1 MKKLIQSNN
10 RRGFAVPLAMVA
22 IMMLLAMGIG
32 LLNLGLTS
40 RTYSARSAADIAA
53 RCAADAGLA
62 KALFE
67 MNEKLKTKPW
77 SDGVL
82 PVMMNQPLSSC
93 DATFSYE
100 VVPAAGGYVI
110 GCVGK
115 SGYAERRIYA
125 TIELQ
130 GLFEHAILTKSS
142 LVLKSGTLVDG
153 YNSDNPLDVDADVDI
168 GTQSTASMSVYLNMG
183 VTVDGSVIVGVGGD
197 PDTVIK
203 DLGAATKGKYA
214 ATMNDPLPQITPP
227 SLTVMGSDISAKGTT
242 VTITPTDSG
251 QYGSISL
258 TKGGS
263 KGGAAPG
270 VLEVKDGDVVLYITG
285 DIDLG
290 QNCEIVVRDNAT
302 LTLYVD
308 GDIHCNENSG
318 VNSEAPPEKAATL
331 KLYGTSDSSQDFD
344 IKAKSEWTGVIYAPN
359 ADIDL
364 YANGDAYGSVVANT
378 FEFKAGGSYHYD
390 EALRNVE
397 TDDEGVRF
405 VVTRWHEG
413 DFDTSIFGA
422 ELGN

>member
-1 MKKLIQSNN
+1 M
-10 RRGFAVPLAMVA
+10 PLAMLA
-22 IMMLLAMGIG
+22 IMILLAMGVG
-32 LLNLGLTS
+32 LLNMGLTS

-53 RCAADAGLA
+53 RCGADAGLA

-67 MNEKLKTKPW
+67 MNEKLKTEPW

-82 PVMMNQPLSSC
+82 PIMINQPLSSC

-100 VVPAAGGYVI
+100 VVPSAGGYVI

-115 SGYAERRIYA
+115 AGNAERQIYA

-142 LVLKSGTLVDG
+142 LVLKSGTTVDG
-153 YNSDNPLDVDADVDI
+153 YNSDNPFDVDADVDI

-183 VTVDGSVIVGVGGD
+183 VDVDGSVIVGVGGD

-203 DLGAATKGKYA
+203 DLGATTEGKYA

-227 SLTVMGSDISAKGTT
+227 SLTVIGSDISAKGET
-242 VTITPTDSG
+242 VTLTPTDNG
-251 QYGSISL
+251 QYTSISL
-258 TKGGS
+258 KKGG
-263 KGGAAPG
+263 GDVGI
-270 VLEVKDGDVVLYITG
+270 LEVTGGDVVLYITG

-290 QNCEIVVRDNAT
+290 QSCEIVINDDAT

-308 GDIHCNENSG
+308 GDIHCDENSG
-318 VNSEAPPEKAATL
+318 VNSEAPPEKASTL

-344 IKAKSEWTGVIYAPN
+344 IKAKSQWTGVIYAPN

-378 FEFKAGGSYHYD
+378 FEFKAGGAYHYD

-413 DFDTSIFGA
+413 DFDTSIFA

>member
-1 MKKLIQSNN
+1 MKKLVKSK

-22 IMMLLAMGIG
+22 IMMLLAMGVG

-53 RCAADAGLA
+53 RCAADAGLT

-82 PVMMNQPLSSC
+82 PTMISQPLSSC
-93 DATFSYE
+93 DAMFSYE
-100 VVPAAGGYVI
+100 VVPSAGGYVV
-110 GCVGK
+110 GCVGTC
-115 SGYAERRIYA
+115 GNAERRIYA

-130 GLFEHAILTKSS
+130 GPFEHAILTKSS
-142 LVLKSGTLVDG
+142 LVLKSGTTVDG
-153 YNSDNPLDVDADVDI
+153 YNSTDPLDADADVDI

-183 VTVDGSVIVGVGGD
+183 VDVDGSVIVGVGGN

-214 ATMNDPLPQITPP
+214 ATANDPLPQITPP
-227 SLTVMGSDISAKGTT
+227 SLTVMGPTISAKGET
-242 VTITPTDSG
+242 VTLTPADSG
-251 QYGSISL
+251 QYGNISL
-258 TKGGS
+258 TKGG
-263 KGGAAPG
+263 GDVGI
-270 VLEVKDGDVVLYITG
+270 LEVTGGDVVLYITG

-290 QNCEIVVRDNAT
+290 QSCEIVIRGDAT

-318 VNSEAPPEKAATL
+318 VNSESPPEKASTL

-344 IKAKSEWTGVIYAPN
+344 IKAKSAWTGVIYAPN

-364 YANGDAYGSVVANT
+364 YAKGDAYGSVVANT
-378 FEFKAGGSYHYD
+378 FEFKSGGAYHYD

-405 VVTRWHEG
+405 VVTRWYEG
-413 DFDTSIFGA
+413 DYDSSIFGA
-422 ELGN
+422 ELGI

>member
-1 MKKLIQSNN
+1 MKSKM
-10 RRGFAVPLAMVA
+10 RGFAVPLAMVA
-22 IMMLLAMGIG
+22 IMMLLAMGVG

-40 RTYSARSAADIAA
+40 RTYSARTAADIAA
-53 RCAADAGLA
+53 RCAADAGLT

-82 PVMMNQPLSSC
+82 PTVMNQPLSSC

-100 VVPAAGGYVI
+100 VVPSAGGYVVGCI
-110 GCVGK
+110 GT

-130 GLFEHAILTKSS
+130 GPFEHAILTKNS
-142 LVLKSGTLVDG
+142 LILKSGTVVDG
-153 YNSDNPLDVDADVDI
+153 YNSTDPLDTDADVDI
-168 GTQSTASMSVYLNMG
+168 GTQSTAALSVYLNMG
-183 VTVDGSVIVGVGGD
+183 VTVDGSVIVGVGGN

-203 DLGAATKGKYA
+203 DLGATTQGKYA
-214 ATMNDPLPQITPP
+214 ATSNDPLPQITPP
-227 SLTVMGSDISAKGTT
+227 SLTVMGQTIAAKGET
-242 VTITPTDSG
+242 VTLTPDDNG
-251 QYGSISL
+251 QYGNISL
-258 TKGGS
+258 A
-263 KGGAAPG
+263 KGGAQGGAVPG
-270 VLEVKDGDVVLYITG
+270 VLEVTGGDVVLYITG

-290 QNCEIVVRDNAT
+290 QDCEIVVRDDAT

-318 VNSEAPPEKAATL
+318 VNSESPPEEASTL
-331 KLYGTSDSSQDFD
+331 KLYGTSDSTQDFD
-344 IKAKSEWTGVIYAPN
+344 IKAKSAWTGVIYAPN

-364 YANGDAYGSVVANT
+364 YAKGDAYGSVVANT
-378 FEFKAGGSYHYD
+378 FEFKAGGKYHYD

-397 TDDEGVRF
+397 VDDEAVRF

-413 DFDTSIFGA
+413 DYDPSVFGV
-422 ELGN
+422 ELGI